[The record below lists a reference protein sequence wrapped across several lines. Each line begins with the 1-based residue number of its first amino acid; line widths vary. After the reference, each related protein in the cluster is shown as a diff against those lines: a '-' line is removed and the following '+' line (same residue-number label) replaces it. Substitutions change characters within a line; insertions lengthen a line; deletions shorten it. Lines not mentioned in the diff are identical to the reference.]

1 MLPSLEFLPDF
12 LSDFFPGFPLLVT
25 QIFLEDLS
33 RTSRERGASPSKCYP
48 FPMPSLPHFEF
59 IIICRM
65 HFFHLSLKN
74 PPPPNVQCVSQDK
87 SVERHC
93 QPLLQC
99 FYCHPSLN
107 TMVMM
112 LFLMMV
118 MAVMTMMTGMM
129 TLMKSYL
136 ETVAGHCSSASIV
149 MHPSLVR
156 KQSTNAYINILSHL
170 PRKIDISFV
179 NIVKSTKTK

>member
-33 RTSRERGASPSKCYP
+33 RTSRERGLPHQNVILSPCL
-48 FPMPSLPHFEF
+48 PSPHFEF

-74 PPPPNVQCVSQDK
+74 PPPPNVHCVSQDK

-112 LFLMMV
+112 LFLMMM
-118 MAVMTMMTGMM
+118 MAVMMMMTVTM
-129 TLMKSYL
+129 TMMKSYL

-156 KQSTNAYINILSHL
+156 KQPTNAYINILSHL

-179 NIVKSTKTK
+179 NIVKSK

>member
-1 MLPSLEFLPDF
+1 MLPSLEFLLDF
-12 LSDFFPGFPLLVT
+12 LLDFFSGFPLLVT
-25 QIFLEDLS
+25 QIFLDDLS
-33 RTSRERGASPSKCYP
+33 RTCRERGASPSKCYP
-48 FPMPSLPHFEF
+48 FPIPILPSPHFEF

-74 PPPPNVQCVSQDK
+74 PPPPNVHCVSQDK

-93 QPLLQC
+93 WPLLQC

-112 LFLMMV
+112 LFLMMM
-118 MAVMTMMTGMM
+118 MAVMMMMTVTM
-129 TLMKSYL
+129 TLMKLYL

-179 NIVKSTKTK
+179 NIVKSK